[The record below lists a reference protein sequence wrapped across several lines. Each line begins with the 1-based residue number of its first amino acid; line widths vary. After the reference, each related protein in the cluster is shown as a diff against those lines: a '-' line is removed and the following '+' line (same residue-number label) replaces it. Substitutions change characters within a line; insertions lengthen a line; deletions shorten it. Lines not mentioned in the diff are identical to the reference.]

1 MRIDAPARRGFTL
14 IEIMIVI
21 GIIALVMTAGI
32 PLMTRAMNK
41 NQLAKAMNDTLEGCK
56 LARDRAILQNK
67 PYDFVM
73 RNRSEKDA
81 EIAVEEARV
90 KDPGATPSAMS
101 GSAAGTLAAPS
112 SAPASARDSGSL
124 LGDFP
129 RKLGDDVA
137 VEAVFVNMIDHMG
150 ASEARVRFYPNGTSD
165 EFMVTFGHQGNR
177 RTVKVDIITG
187 AAWEVTGQ

>member
-1 MRIDAPARRGFTL
+1 
-14 IEIMIVI
+14 MIVI
-21 GIIALVMTAGI
+21 GIIALIMTAGI

-41 NQLAKAMNDTLEGCK
+41 NQLAKAINDTLEGCK

-67 PYDFVM
+67 PYDFVI

-90 KDPGATPSAMS
+90 KDVSATPSAMA
-101 GSAAGTLAAPS
+101 GSAAGTLAAPT
-112 SAPASARDSGSL
+112 SAPASAKDSGSL

-129 RKLGDDVA
+129 RKLGEDVA

-150 ASEARVRFYPNGTSD
+150 ASEARVRFFPNGTSD
-165 EFMVTFGHQGNR
+165 EFMVTFAYQGNR

-187 AAWEVTGQ
+187 AAWEVTAQ